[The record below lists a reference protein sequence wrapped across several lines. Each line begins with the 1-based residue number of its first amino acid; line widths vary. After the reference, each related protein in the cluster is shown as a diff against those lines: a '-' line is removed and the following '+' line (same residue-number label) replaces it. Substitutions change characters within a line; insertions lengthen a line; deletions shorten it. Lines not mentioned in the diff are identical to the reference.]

1 MRNAITC
8 LVLSLIVILVG
19 GLLFP
24 FVVKVREAAARIQ
37 CLNNLKTIGLAV
49 QDYKDLQGHEFPLAA
64 RPNPNLP
71 FERRLSWLVEIVPF
85 VQADQLY
92 SRIEKEKGWDA
103 EENRFAALTT
113 YHTFHCPGYP
123 DRPPEGTFF
132 ASHFIGI
139 AGIGRDAAELP
150 KGDPRAGFFGYER
163 KLTPGDISAS
173 TLLMALETS
182 QAKGAWTAAGPPTV
196 RGLVENDMRYLGING
211 QFGGNHPGT
220 VNAVFADGSVR
231 GLRESIDPHVL
242 EAMATI
248 KGSQE
253 LGVIDE

>member
-1 MRNAITC
+1 MRNAASGFI
-8 LVLSLIVILVG
+8 LGLIVILVG
-19 GLLFP
+19 GLLLP
-24 FVVKVREAAARIQ
+24 AVVKVREAAARIQ
-37 CLNNLKTIGLAV
+37 CMNNLKQTGLAAL
-49 QDYKDLQGHEFPLAA
+49 DYQATNGRFPPAA
-64 RPNPNLP
+64 RPNASLP
-71 FERRLSWLVEIVPF
+71 FERQLSWMVEIVPYIE
-85 VQADQLY
+85 ASPLY
-92 SRIEKEKGWDA
+92 NRIEIEKGWDA
-103 EENRFAALTT
+103 EENRFAALTRILT
-113 YHTFHCPGYP
+113 YRCPGYP
-123 DRPPEGTFF
+123 ERTPDSTFF
-132 ASHFIGI
+132 PSHY
-139 AGIGRDAAELP
+139 IGRDAAELA

-163 KLTPGDISAS
+163 KLAPGDISAS